1 MPPQQTECLVIKT
14 EIDVVLVRQAVRK
27 AAIAQTFSLVEQTKL
42 VTAASEIARNTLDYG
57 GGGEAIIDT
66 LSDGMRRGVRISF
79 IDHGPGIPDIEQ
91 ALRDGFTTGG
101 GLGHGLGG
109 AKRLVGSF
117 DIVSQVGVGTTV
129 TIARW
134 K

>member
-1 MPPQQTECLVIKT
+1 MPILTSERLAIAVET
-14 EIDVVLVRQAVRK
+14 DVVLVRQAVRK
-27 AAIAQTFSLVEQTKL
+27 AAVLQKFSLIDQTKL

-57 GGGEAIIDT
+57 GGGEAVIDC
-66 LSDGMRRGVRISF
+66 LLEFPRHGVRVAF
-79 IDHGPGIPDIEQ
+79 TDHGPGIPDIDQ

-109 AKRLVGSF
+109 AKRLVEEFSIDSVVGS
-117 DIVSQVGVGTTV
+117 GTTV
-129 TIARW
+129 RIARW

>member
-1 MPPQQTECLVIKT
+1 MPTQQTERLAIAT
-14 EIDVVLVRQAVRK
+14 ETDVVLVRQAVRK
-27 AAIAQTFSLVEQTKL
+27 AAIGQAFSLIDQTKL

-57 GGGEAIIDT
+57 GGGEAHVELLT
-66 LSDGMRRGVRISF
+66 DGVRRGVRIVF
-79 IDHGPGIPDIEQ
+79 VDHGPGIPDIEL

-109 AKRLVGSF
+109 AKRLVQDF
-117 DIVSQVGVGTTV
+117 DIVSTVGVGTTV